1 MSTEKFSS
9 LVCVFQ
15 NSQMIVDDLDA
26 GFETEYPS
34 RMSDSEFLVNQ
45 CYQFHNV
52 NM

>member
-1 MSTEKFSS
+1 MSMKKLSS

-15 NSQMIVDDLDA
+15 NSQMVVDDLDV

-52 NM
+52 NT